1 MDELDFDVDTI
12 LEEGELVYSLYW
24 DSGAPGAGADS
35 EAVYLWDEEYFAVL
49 SYEEE
54 MQGPFA
60 TLREAIEACELNY
73 VNESVE
79 AIDSTELRAAE
90 IAALLRTDAET
101 SLQRLTINNEDW
113 QRTGDG
119 RWLPAEEA

>member
-1 MDELDFDVDTI
+1 MDEQDIDGDPV

-24 DSGAPGAGADS
+24 DSGGPGAGAEYES
-35 EAVYLWDEEYFAVL
+35 VYLWEGQYFAVL

-60 TLREAIEACELNY
+60 TLREAIEACELTY
-73 VNESVE
+73 VNEAVE

-101 SLQRLTINNEDW
+101 SLQRLTINNEEW
-113 QRTGDG
+113 QRTDDG
-119 RWLPAEEA
+119 RWLPAA